1 MQTIKPDFPD
11 LPAGFIPVKIGGRPK
26 KEARDAAVFLAK
38 FWRKEQHGETS
49 TTAEKWIVEEWE
61 TAGKVA
67 SAGISETAHVRASI
81 KRARDRGLNQ
91 SLLMID
97 HATGLC
103 TAVECEG
110 RATRFSMK
118 DGARSWHWV
127 KGLAEAVQ
135 GQVKNPEI
143 TVHQEV
149 MHKSPVAVAVTSFIQ
164 GVS

>member
-11 LPAGFIPVKIGGRPK
+11 LPTGFILVKIGGRPK

-38 FWRKEQHGETS
+38 HWRKEQHGETS
-49 TTAEKWIVEEWE
+49 TNAEKWILKEWDRP
-61 TAGKVA
+61 V
-67 SAGISETAHVRASI
+67 GITETAHVRASI
-81 KRARDRGLNQ
+81 KRARSRGLNQ
-91 SLLMID
+91 SLLIVD
-97 HATGLC
+97 HTTGLC

-110 RATRFSMK
+110 RATGFSMK

-127 KGLAEAVQ
+127 EGMTEAAQ
-135 GQVKNPEI
+135 GEVCDFHA

-149 MHKSPVAVAVTSFIQ
+149 FHPSAVAVAVTSFIG